1 MQTNL
6 GLVDNLFSNVSACF
20 NEQSAE
26 ALVALR
32 ADETTTTTIEEM
44 ADRSREGLLTA
55 EEQRQYQEFARAVS
69 FVSVLQAKARVYL
82 RELRQSA

>member
-1 MQTNL
+1 MKSSL
-6 GLVDNLFSNVSACF
+6 GLVENLFSKVSGCF

-32 ADETTTTTIEEM
+32 ADDKTTAMIEEI
-44 ADRSREGLLTA
+44 ADKSREGMLNA
-55 EEQRQYQEFARAVS
+55 EEQRQYQEFAQAVS

-82 RELRQSA
+82 RELRRSA

>member
-1 MQTNL
+1 MKSSL
-6 GLVDNLFSNVSACF
+6 GLVENLFSKVSGCF

-32 ADETTTTTIEEM
+32 ADDKTSAMIEEI
-44 ADRSREGLLTA
+44 ADKSREGQLSA
-55 EEQRQYQEFARAVS
+55 EEQRQYQEFAQAVS
-69 FVSVLQAKARVYL
+69 FVSVLQVKARVYL

>member
-1 MQTNL
+1 
-6 GLVDNLFSNVSACF
+6 
-20 NEQSAE
+20 
-26 ALVALR
+26 
-32 ADETTTTTIEEM
+32 M
-44 ADRSREGLLTA
+44 ADRSREGLLNA